1 MQADVIMA
9 LAGSNGG
16 SWSTAFSPK
25 TTAKLTNE
33 SNLHSG
39 ENETGLVSNVAF
51 TQEHHGKLSVTG
63 SSSRAVG
70 GLGDR
75 VSTPAGNTQ
84 TYYIV

>member
-25 TTAKLTNE
+25 STAKLVND

-39 ENETGLVSNVAF
+39 ENETGLVSNP
-51 TQEHHGKLSVTG
+51 QELHGKLSATG

-70 GLGDR
+70 PVDR
-75 VSTPAGNTQ
+75 VSTPAGNPQ
-84 TYYIV
+84 AYCIV